1 MQQTQHTITDD
12 EAALYD
18 RQIRLWGIEAQHRM
32 RNASILIVGI
42 RGLSNEVCKN
52 LVLAGIGTITILEHQ
67 VVTPKDLG
75 AQFLLR
81 EADLGRNRAEA
92 AAEKVRLL
100 NPRVK
105 VVVDTDKAEDK
116 PDDYFTQFDLV
127 CLTGM
132 PPDQMVRIN
141 EACRR
146 AQTGFYA
153 ASVGGFFG
161 YIFCDLTR
169 HEYLEE
175 VKEGS
180 SDKAQGPITKTF
192 ERVQE
197 YDPLQATMTASWGR
211 LGPKALRRVVSP
223 LFFALQVLWKY
234 QMSHDGQL
242 PDTSNESD
250 VLELQKLRDE
260 RLSDAQVDPSFV
272 PDDLLVLLA
281 SSAEAEISPV
291 CAIVGGFLAQDI
303 LKALSKKDSPIYNF
317 FVYNGLEG
325 NAVVHRAGPTVSAP
339 HSS

>member
-1 MQQTQHTITDD
+1 
-12 EAALYD
+12 
-18 RQIRLWGIEAQHRM
+18 M
-32 RNASILIVGI
+32 RNGSILIVGM

-52 LVLAGIGTITILEHQ
+52 LVLAGVGSLTILGHQ
-67 VVTPKDLG
+67 TVTHEDLG

-81 EADLGRNRAEA
+81 ESDLGRNRAEA

-116 PDDYFTQFDLV
+116 PEEYFTQFDLV
-127 CLTGM
+127 CLTDM
-132 PPDQMVRIN
+132 APDQMIRIN
-141 EACRR
+141 TACRQ
-146 AQTGFYA
+146 AQKGFYA
-153 ASVGGFFG
+153 ASVSGFFG

-192 ERVQE
+192 ERVQN
-197 YDPLQATMTASWGR
+197 YDSLQATMAATWGG
-211 LGPKALRRVVSP
+211 LSSKALRRAVSP
-223 LFFALQVLWKY
+223 LFFAFQVLWKY
-234 QMSHDGQL
+234 QMNHDGHL
-242 PDTSNESD
+242 PDTTNESD
-250 VLELQKLRDE
+250 VLELLKLRDE
-260 RLSDAQVDPSFV
+260 RLSDAQVNPSFV
-272 PDDLLVLLA
+272 PDDLLMLLA
-281 SSAEAEISPV
+281 SSADAEISPV

-303 LKALSKKDSPIYNF
+303 LKALSKKDSPLHNF

-325 NAVVHRAGPTVSAP
+325 DALVHRAGPTVSAP